1 MTLRYKISAVLFFF
15 ALSLTAQE
23 NIFPYRE
30 GNLWGFCDENAKVL
44 VAPKYDAIR
53 KASSNEKFFFEVT
66 SGNNSGVYIGSK
78 NVIPVEF
85 QKLQY
90 VSTNLV
96 IAVKK
101 GVDKKEISYLYNTKG
116 ELLISQPLSYLKGIK
131 GNDKRYDT
139 TFIIGFYIKDLE
151 GRESLVNLDYYNDN
165 KLSYVL
171 KDVFSIE
178 LDNKKS
184 KEELAIAYV
193 KQTAT
198 SAVETKYFKV
208 EESQI
213 ILLDNKKDS
222 QYIQENTGPKKKK
235 EGYNNYEDNIAVPNM
250 DSEMVVDE
258 PRAYSGTGSGSGD
271 RPGRE
276 NTTRKTPKGTSYYKY
291 VLKENQIEVEV
302 SNNVKKNVKLIKF
315 PIKADKIEIFKSKGL
330 VVDEKSFS
338 DSTQSYFN
346 YIIYQKKNKYGLVY
360 QFPFQKS
367 VEYDFLE
374 PMKSEKKFNY
384 SLKNYFKVGIIDKKT
399 KTMKYGVID
408 TKHNVVLPF
417 EYEEIKVGYTITPM
431 VKEQVFLVKKNNFY
445 GLISEKLLGTNADAK
460 EIKLPIE
467 FDSIE
472 FNSENQSFLKVKKGN
487 QHSAYISYYSNS
499 DYVLTLLPTYYPYP
513 VREIKYT
520 VSSGKKGISLLEA
533 IEYIALEDE
542 NKNFKGYAN
551 PNGTLY
557 FKD

>member
-1 MTLRYKISAVLFFF
+1 MTLRFKISALLFFF

-30 GNLWGFCDENAKVL
+30 GNLWGLCDENAKVL
-44 VAPKYDAIR
+44 VAPKYDAIKKDR
-53 KASSNEKFFFEVT
+53 SKGTTFFEA
-66 SGNNSGVYIGSK
+66 SLGNSSGVYIGSK

-90 VSTNLV
+90 VSTNLI

-116 ELLISQPLSYLKGIK
+116 ELLINQPLSYLKGIK
-131 GNDKRYDT
+131 ANDKRYDT

-193 KQTAT
+193 KQNAT
-198 SAVETKYFKV
+198 STVETKYFKV
-208 EESQI
+208 EESRI

-222 QYIQENTGPKKKK
+222 QYIQENIGPKKKK
-235 EGYNNYEDNIAVPNM
+235 EGYNNYDDNIAVPNI
-250 DSEMVVDE
+250 DSEMVVE
-258 PRAYSGTGSGSGD
+258 ESRAFSGTGSGSGD
-271 RPGRE
+271 GPGSGK
-276 NTTRKTPKGTSYYKY
+276 TIRKKPKGTSYYKY
-291 VLKENQIEVEV
+291 VLKDNQIEIEV
-302 SNNVKKNVKLIKF
+302 SNNVKKNVKLVKF
-315 PIKADKIEIFKSKGL
+315 PVKTDKIEVFKTKG
-330 VVDEKSFS
+330 VITDEKTIA
-338 DSTQSYFN
+338 DTLKTYFN
-346 YIIYQKKNKYGLVY
+346 YIIYQKKNKFGLVY

-374 PMKSEKKFNY
+374 PMKSEKKYDSGF
-384 SLKNYFKVGIIDKKT
+384 KNYYKVGVLDKKT
-399 KTMKYGVID
+399 KIMKYGVID
-408 TKHNVVLPF
+408 ANHAFILPA
-417 EYEEIKVGYTITPM
+417 EYDDIKMGYTITSSF
-431 VKEQVFLVKKNNFY
+431 KEQVFLVKKNNLF
-445 GLISEKLLGTNADAK
+445 GLVSEKK
-460 EIKLPIE
+460 EVKLPIE
-467 FDSIE
+467 FDSIT
-472 FNSENQSFLKVKKGN
+472 FNSESPSFLKVKKGN

-499 DYVLTLLPTYYPYP
+499 DYVLTLLPNYFNYP

-520 VSSGKKGISLLEA
+520 ISSGKKGISLLEA

>member
-90 VSTNLV
+90 VSTNLI

-101 GVDKKEISYLYNTKG
+101 GVDKKEINYLYNTKG

-208 EESQI
+208 EESRI

-271 RPGRE
+271 GPGRGKSI
-276 NTTRKTPKGTSYYKY
+276 RKTPKGTSYYKY
-291 VLKENQIEVEV
+291 VLKENLIEVEV
-302 SNNVKKNVKLIKF
+302 SNNVTKNKKTVKF
-315 PIKADKIEIFKSKGL
+315 PVKADKIEVFKTIGVITEDKP
-330 VVDEKSFS
+330 DS
-338 DSTQSYFN
+338 DSIQTYFN
-346 YIIYQKKNKYGLVY
+346 YIVYQKKNKFGLVY

-374 PMKSEKKFNY
+374 PMKSEKKY
-384 SLKNYFKVGIIDKKT
+384 DSGSKNYFKVGVSDKKT
-399 KTMKYGVID
+399 KIMKYGVID
-408 TKHNVVLPF
+408 VNHAFILPA
-417 EYEEIKVGYTITPM
+417 EYDEIKMGYTITSSF
-431 VKEQVFLVKKNNFY
+431 KEQVFLVKKNNLF
-445 GLISEKLLGTNADAK
+445 GLVSEKK

-467 FDSIE
+467 FDSIT
-472 FNSENQSFLKVKKGN
+472 FNSESPSFLRVKKGN

-499 DYVLTLLPTYYPYP
+499 DYVLTLLPMYYPYP

-520 VSSGKKGISLLEA
+520 ISSGKKGISLLEA

>member
-1 MTLRYKISAVLFFF
+1 MTLRFKISVLLFFF

-30 GNLWGFCDENAKVL
+30 GNLWGLCDENAKVL
-44 VAPKYDAIR
+44 VAPKYDAIKKDR
-53 KASSNEKFFFEVT
+53 TKGTTFFEA
-66 SGNNSGVYIGSK
+66 SLENSSGVYIGSK

-90 VSTNLV
+90 VSTNLI

-101 GVDKKEISYLYNTKG
+101 GVDKKEINYLYNTKG
-116 ELLISQPLSYLKGIK
+116 ELLINQPLSYLKGIK

-208 EESQI
+208 EGSQI

-235 EGYNNYEDNIAVPNM
+235 EGYNNYEDNIAVPNI
-250 DSEMVVDE
+250 DSEMVVEE
-258 PRAYSGTGSGSGD
+258 PRGYSGTGSGSGD
-271 RPGRE
+271 GPGRGKS
-276 NTTRKTPKGTSYYKY
+276 NRKTPKGTSYYKY
-291 VLKENQIEVEV
+291 ALKDNQIEVEV
-302 SNNVKKNVKLIKF
+302 SNNVTKNKKTVKL
-315 PIKADKIEIFKSKGL
+315 PVKADKIEVFKTIGVITEDKP
-330 VVDEKSFS
+330 DS
-338 DSTQSYFN
+338 DSIQTYFN
-346 YIIYQKKNKYGLVY
+346 YIIYQKKNKFGLVY

-374 PMKSEKKFNY
+374 PMKSEKKY
-384 SLKNYFKVGIIDKKT
+384 DSGSKNYFKVGMLDKKT
-399 KTMKYGVID
+399 KIMKYGVID
-408 TKHNVVLPF
+408 VNHTFILPA
-417 EYEEIKVGYTITPM
+417 EYDEIKMGYTITSSF
-431 VKEQVFLVKKNNFY
+431 KEQVFLVKKNNLF
-445 GLISEKLLGTNADAK
+445 GLVSEKK

-472 FNSENQSFLKVKKGN
+472 FNPENQGFLRVKKGN

-499 DYVLTLLPTYYPYP
+499 DYILTLLPMYYPYP
-513 VREIKYT
+513 VREIKYSI
-520 VSSGKKGISLLEA
+520 SSGKKGISLLEA

>member
-1 MTLRYKISAVLFFF
+1 MTLRFKISTLFFFF
-15 ALSLTAQE
+15 ALNIMAQE

-30 GNLWGFCDENAKVL
+30 GNLWGFCDENAKVI
-44 VAPKYDAIR
+44 VAPKYDAI
-53 KASSNEKFFFEVT
+53 KKENNKGITFFEVS

-90 VSTNLV
+90 VSTNLI

-101 GVDKKEISYLYNTKG
+101 GVDKKEINYLYNTKG
-116 ELLISQPLSYLKGIK
+116 ELLINQPLSYLKGIK

-165 KLSYVL
+165 RLSYVL

-193 KQTAT
+193 KQAAT
-198 SAVETKYFKV
+198 SAVETKYFKI

-235 EGYNNYEDNIAVPNM
+235 EGYNNYDDNIAVPNM
-250 DSEMVVDE
+250 DSEMVIEE
-258 PRAYSGTGSGSGD
+258 PKGYLGSGSGSGD
-271 RPGRE
+271 GPESGKSI
-276 NTTRKTPKGTSYYKY
+276 RKTPKGTSYYKY
-291 VLKENQIEVEV
+291 ALKENQIEVEV
-302 SNNVKKNVKLIKF
+302 SNNITKNKKTVKF
-315 PIKADKIEIFKSKGL
+315 PIKADKIEVFKTIGVITEGKA
-330 VVDEKSFS
+330 DS
-338 DSTQSYFN
+338 DSIQTYFN
-346 YIIYQKKNKYGLVY
+346 YIIYQKKNKFGLVY

-367 VEYDFLE
+367 MEYDFLE
-374 PMKSEKKFNY
+374 PMKSEKKYDSGF
-384 SLKNYFKVGIIDKKT
+384 KNYYKVGVLDKKT
-399 KTMKYGVID
+399 KIMKFGVID
-408 TKHNVVLPF
+408 ANHAFILPA
-417 EYEEIKVGYTITPM
+417 EYDDIKMGYTITQSF
-431 VKEQVFLVKKNNFY
+431 KEQVFLVKKNNLF
-445 GLISEKLLGTNADAK
+445 GLVSEKK

-467 FDSIE
+467 FDSIT
-472 FNSENQSFLKVKKGN
+472 FNSESPSFLKLKKGN

-499 DYVLTLLPTYYPYP
+499 DYVLKLLPVYYPYP

-520 VSSGKKGISLLEA
+520 ISSGKKGISLLEA

-542 NKNFKGYAN
+542 NGNFKGYAN

>member
-1 MTLRYKISAVLFFF
+1 MTLRFKISVLLFFF
-15 ALSLTAQE
+15 GLTLMAQE

-30 GNLWGFCDENAKVL
+30 GNLWGLCDDNAKVL
-44 VAPKYDAIR
+44 VAPKYDAIKKDR
-53 KASSNEKFFFEVT
+53 SKGTTFFEA
-66 SGNNSGVYIGSK
+66 SLGNSSGVYIGSK

-90 VSTNLV
+90 VSTNLI

-101 GVDKKEISYLYNTKG
+101 VVDKKEINYLYNTKG
-116 ELLISQPLSYLKGIK
+116 ELLINQPLSYLKGIK

-151 GRESLVNLDYYNDN
+151 GKESLVNLDYYNDN

-208 EESQI
+208 EESRI

-235 EGYNNYEDNIAVPNM
+235 EGYNNYEDNIAVPNI
-250 DSEMVVDE
+250 DSEMVVEE
-258 PRAYSGTGSGSGD
+258 PRGYSGTGEGNNKISSLK
-271 RPGRE
+271 RIPQS
-276 NTTRKTPKGTSYYKY
+276 PISYYKY
-291 VLKENQIEVEV
+291 ALKDNQIEIEV
-302 SNNVKKNVKLIKF
+302 SNNVKKNVKLVKF
-315 PIKADKIEIFKSKGL
+315 PVKTDKIEVFKTKG
-330 VVDEKSFS
+330 VITDEKTIA
-338 DSTQSYFN
+338 DTLKTYFN
-346 YIIYQKKNKYGLVY
+346 YIIYQKKNKFGLAY

-374 PMKSEKKFNY
+374 PMKSEKKY
-384 SLKNYFKVGIIDKKT
+384 DSGSKNYFKVGVLDKKT

-408 TKHNVVLPF
+408 VNHTFILPA
-417 EYEEIKVGYTITPM
+417 EYDEIKMGYTITPSF
-431 VKEQVFLVKKNNFY
+431 KEQVFLVKKNNLF
-445 GLISEKLLGTNADAK
+445 GLVSEKK

-467 FDSIE
+467 FESIT
-472 FNSENQSFLKVKKGN
+472 FNSESPSFLRVKKGN

-499 DYVLTLLPTYYPYP
+499 DYVLTLLPMYYPYP

-520 VSSGKKGISLLEA
+520 ISSGKKGISLLEA

>member
-1 MTLRYKISAVLFFF
+1 MTLRFKISVLLFFF
-15 ALSLTAQE
+15 GLTLMAQE

-30 GNLWGFCDENAKVL
+30 GNLWGLCDDNAKVL
-44 VAPKYDAIR
+44 VTPKYDAIKKDR
-53 KASSNEKFFFEVT
+53 SKGTTFFEA
-66 SGNNSGVYIGSK
+66 SLGNSSGVYIGSK

-90 VSTNLV
+90 VSTNLI

-101 GVDKKEISYLYNTKG
+101 VVDKKEINYLYNTKG
-116 ELLISQPLSYLKGIK
+116 ELLINQPLSYLKGIK

-151 GRESLVNLDYYNDN
+151 GKESLVNLDYYNDN

-208 EESQI
+208 EESRI

-235 EGYNNYEDNIAVPNM
+235 EGYNNYEDNIAVPNI
-250 DSEMVVDE
+250 DSEMVVEE
-258 PRAYSGTGSGSGD
+258 PRGYSGTGEGNNKISSLK
-271 RPGRE
+271 RIPQS
-276 NTTRKTPKGTSYYKY
+276 PISYYKY
-291 VLKENQIEVEV
+291 ALKDNQIEIEV
-302 SNNVKKNVKLIKF
+302 SNNVKKNVKLVKF
-315 PIKADKIEIFKSKGL
+315 PVKTDKIEVFKTKG
-330 VVDEKSFS
+330 VITDEKTIA
-338 DSTQSYFN
+338 DTLKTYFN
-346 YIIYQKKNKYGLVY
+346 YIIYQKKNKFGLAY

-374 PMKSEKKFNY
+374 PMKSEKKY
-384 SLKNYFKVGIIDKKT
+384 DSGSKNYFKVGVLDKKT

-408 TKHNVVLPF
+408 VNHTFILPA
-417 EYEEIKVGYTITPM
+417 EYDEIKMGYTITPSF
-431 VKEQVFLVKKNNFY
+431 KEQVFLVKKNNLF
-445 GLISEKLLGTNADAK
+445 GLVSEKK

-467 FDSIE
+467 FESIT
-472 FNSENQSFLKVKKGN
+472 FNSESPSFLRVKKGN

-499 DYVLTLLPTYYPYP
+499 DYVLTLLPMYYPYP

-520 VSSGKKGISLLEA
+520 ISSGKKGISLLEA

>member
-1 MTLRYKISAVLFFF
+1 MTLRFKISALLFFF

-30 GNLWGFCDENAKVL
+30 GNLWGFCYENAKVL

-90 VSTNLV
+90 VSTNLI

-116 ELLISQPLSYLKGIK
+116 ELLINQPLSYLKGIK
-131 GNDKRYDT
+131 GNEKRYDT

-198 SAVETKYFKV
+198 SAVETKYFRV
-208 EESQI
+208 EESRI

-222 QYIQENTGPKKKK
+222 QYIQKNTGPKKKK
-235 EGYNNYEDNIAVPNM
+235 EGYNNYDDNIAVPNI
-250 DSEMVVDE
+250 DSEMVVEE
-258 PRAYSGTGSGSGD
+258 PRGYSGTGEGNNKISSLK
-271 RPGRE
+271 RIPQS
-276 NTTRKTPKGTSYYKY
+276 PISYYKY
-291 VLKENQIEVEV
+291 ALKDNQIEIEV
-302 SNNVKKNVKLIKF
+302 SNNVKKNVKLVKF
-315 PIKADKIEIFKSKGL
+315 PVKTDKIEVFNTKG
-330 VVDEKSFS
+330 VITVEKTIA
-338 DSTQSYFN
+338 DTLKTYFN
-346 YIIYQKKNKYGLVY
+346 YIIYQKKNKFGLVY

-374 PMKSEKKFNY
+374 PMKSEKKY
-384 SLKNYFKVGIIDKKT
+384 DSGAKNFFKVGVLDKKT
-399 KTMKYGVID
+399 RTMKYGVID
-408 TKHNVVLPF
+408 VNHTFILPA
-417 EYEEIKVGYTITPM
+417 EYDEIKMGYTITPSF
-431 VKEQVFLVKKNNFY
+431 KEQVFLVKKNNLF
-445 GLISEKLLGTNADAK
+445 GLVSEKK

-467 FDSIE
+467 FESIT
-472 FNSENQSFLKVKKGN
+472 FNSESPSFLKVKKGN

-499 DYVLTLLPTYYPYP
+499 DYVLTLLPMYYPYP

-520 VSSGKKGISLLEA
+520 ISSGKKGISLLEA

>member
-1 MTLRYKISAVLFFF
+1 MTLRYKISALLFFF
-15 ALSLTAQE
+15 ALTLMAQE

-30 GNLWGFCDENAKVL
+30 GNLWGLCDENATVL
-44 VAPKYDAIR
+44 VAPKYDAI
-53 KASSNEKFFFEVT
+53 KKDKSKGITFFEVS

-78 NVIPVEF
+78 NVIPVDF
-85 QKLQY
+85 QKLY
-90 VSTNLV
+90 YLPNNLL

-101 GVDKKEISYLYNTKG
+101 DTNKKETQYLYYTNG
-116 ELLISQPLSYLKGIK
+116 ELLINNPLSFLKAIK
-131 GNDKRYDT
+131 GNDHYENS
-139 TFIIGFYIKDLE
+139 FIIGFYLRDLE
-151 GRESLVNLDYYNDN
+151 GKESLVNLDYYNKN
-165 KLSYVL
+165 KLSYII
-171 KDVFSIE
+171 KDFFSIE

-198 SAVETKYFKV
+198 SAVETKYFRV
-208 EESQI
+208 EGSQI
-213 ILLDNKKDS
+213 ILLDEKKDS
-222 QYIQENTGPKKKK
+222 QYILDNSGKKKNR
-235 EGYNNYEDNIAVPNM
+235 YDDYDTSIAVPNI
-250 DSEMVVDE
+250 DSEMVVEE
-258 PRAYSGTGSGSGD
+258 PRAFSGTGSGSGD
-271 RPGRE
+271 GPGRG

-291 VLKENQIEVEV
+291 ALIENQIEVEV
-302 SNNVKKNVKLIKF
+302 SNNVTKSKKTVKF

-330 VVDEKSFS
+330 IVDEKSFS

-374 PMKSEKKFNY
+374 PMNSEKKFNY

-417 EYEEIKVGYTITPM
+417 EYEEIKVGYTIIPM
-431 VKEQVFLVKKNNFY
+431 VKEQVFLVKKNNLY
-445 GLISEKLLGTNADAK
+445 GLISEKLLGTTADAK

-472 FNSENQSFLKVKKGN
+472 FNSENQSFLRVKKGN

-499 DYVLTLLPTYYPYP
+499 DYVVTLLPSYYPYP
-513 VREIKYT
+513 VKEIRYT
-520 VSSGKKGISLLEA
+520 MSSGKKEISLLEA
-533 IEYIALEDE
+533 IEYITLEDE
-542 NKNFKGYAN
+542 KGNFKGYAN
-551 PNGTLY
+551 PNGILY

>member
-1 MTLRYKISAVLFFF
+1 MTLRFKISALLFFF
-15 ALSLTAQE
+15 ALTLMAQE

-30 GNLWGFCDENAKVL
+30 GNLWGFCDGNAKVL
-44 VAPKYDAIR
+44 VTPKYDAIR

-66 SGNNSGVYIGSK
+66 SGNNSGVYMGSK

-90 VSTNLV
+90 VSTNLI

-101 GVDKKEISYLYNTKG
+101 GVDKKEINYLYNTKG
-116 ELLISQPLSYLKGIK
+116 ELLINQPLSYLKGIK

-198 SAVETKYFKV
+198 SAVETKYFRV
-208 EESQI
+208 EESRI

-250 DSEMVVDE
+250 DSEMVVEE
-258 PRAYSGTGSGSGD
+258 PRGYSGTGSGSGD
-271 RPGRE
+271 GPGRG

-315 PIKADKIEIFKSKGL
+315 PIKADKIEVFKTKG
-330 VVDEKSFS
+330 VITDEITIADTLK
-338 DSTQSYFN
+338 TYFN

-374 PMKSEKKFNY
+374 PMKSEKKY
-384 SLKNYFKVGIIDKKT
+384 DSGAKNYFKVGVFDKKT
-399 KTMKYGVID
+399 KIMKYGVID
-408 TKHNVVLPF
+408 VNHAFILPA
-417 EYEEIKVGYTITPM
+417 EYDEIKMGYTITSSF
-431 VKEQVFLVKKNNFY
+431 KEQVFLVKKNNLF
-445 GLISEKLLGTNADAK
+445 GLVSEKK

-467 FDSIE
+467 FDSIT
-472 FNSENQSFLKVKKGN
+472 FNSESPSFLRVKKGN

-499 DYVLTLLPTYYPYP
+499 DYVLTLLPNYYPYP

-520 VSSGKKGISLLEA
+520 ISSGKKGISLLEA

>member
-1 MTLRYKISAVLFFF
+1 MGFVWWKCKGFSCTKIRCNKKDRSKG
-15 ALSLTAQE
+15 TT
-23 NIFPYRE
+23 
-30 GNLWGFCDENAKVL
+30 
-44 VAPKYDAIR
+44 
-53 KASSNEKFFFEVT
+53 FFEA
-66 SGNNSGVYIGSK
+66 SLGNSSGVYIGSK

-90 VSTNLV
+90 VSTNLI

-101 GVDKKEISYLYNTKG
+101 GVDKKEINYLYNTKG
-116 ELLISQPLSYLKGIK
+116 ELLINQPLSYLKGIK

-165 KLSYVL
+165 RLSYVL

-198 SAVETKYFKV
+198 SAVETKYFRV
-208 EESQI
+208 EGSQI
-213 ILLDNKKDS
+213 ILLDAKKDS
-222 QYIQENTGPKKKK
+222 QYIQENTGLKKKK
-235 EGYNNYEDNIAVPNM
+235 DSYNEYDNNVAVPNM
-250 DSEMVVDE
+250 DSDMVAEVEE
-258 PRAYSGTGSGSGD
+258 PRGYSGSGTGSGDG
-271 RPGRE
+271 PGRGK
-276 NTTRKTPKGTSYYKY
+276 TTRKMPKGTSYYKY
-291 VLKENQIEVEV
+291 LLKENQIEVEV
-302 SNNVKKNVKLIKF
+302 SNNVTKNKKTVKF
-315 PIKADKIEIFKSKGL
+315 PVKADKIEVFKTKGVL
-330 VVDEKSFS
+330 TDDKSNA
-338 DSTQSYFN
+338 DTINTYFN
-346 YIIYQKKNKYGLVY
+346 YVIYQKKNKFGLVY

-374 PMKSEKKFNY
+374 PMKSERKY
-384 SLKNYFKVGIIDKKT
+384 DSRGKNYFKVGVLDKKT
-399 KTMKYGVID
+399 KTMKYGIID
-408 TKHNVVLPF
+408 VNHTFILPA
-417 EYEEIKVGYTITPM
+417 EYDDIKMGYTITPSF
-431 VKEQVFLVKKNNFY
+431 KEQVFLVKKNDLF
-445 GLISEKLLGTNADAK
+445 GLVSENK
-460 EIKLPIE
+460 EFELPIE

-472 FNSENQSFLKVKKGN
+472 FNPENQSFLRVKKGN

-499 DYVLTLLPTYYPYP
+499 DYVLTLLPMYYPYP
-513 VREIKYT
+513 IKEIKYT
-520 VSSGKKGISLLEA
+520 ISSGKKGISLLEA

>member
-1 MTLRYKISAVLFFF
+1 MTLRYKISALLFFF

-66 SGNNSGVYIGSK
+66 SGNNSGVYISSK

-90 VSTNLV
+90 VSTNLI

-101 GVDKKEISYLYNTKG
+101 GVDKKEINYLYNTKG

-198 SAVETKYFKV
+198 SAVETKYFRV
-208 EESQI
+208 EESRI

-250 DSEMVVDE
+250 DSEMVVEE
-258 PRAYSGTGSGSGD
+258 PRGYSGTGSGSGD
-271 RPGRE
+271 GNNKISSLKRIPQS
-276 NTTRKTPKGTSYYKY
+276 PIAYYKY
-291 VLKENQIEVEV
+291 SLKDNSIEVEI
-302 SNNVKKNVKLIKF
+302 SDNVIKNKKTIKF
-315 PIKADKIEIFKSKGL
+315 PIKADKIEVFKTKG
-330 VVDEKSFS
+330 VITDEKTIA
-338 DSTQSYFN
+338 DTLKTYFN
-346 YIIYQKKNKYGLVY
+346 YIIYQKKNKFGLAY

-374 PMKSEKKFNY
+374 PMKSEKKYDSGF
-384 SLKNYFKVGIIDKKT
+384 KNYFKVGMLDKKT
-399 KTMKYGVID
+399 KIMKYGVID
-408 TKHNVVLPF
+408 VNHAFILPA
-417 EYEEIKVGYTITPM
+417 EYDEIKMGYTITSSF
-431 VKEQVFLVKKNNFY
+431 KEQVFLVKKNNLF
-445 GLISEKLLGTNADAK
+445 GLVSEKK

-467 FDSIE
+467 FDSIT
-472 FNSENQSFLKVKKGN
+472 FNSESPSFLRVKKGN

-499 DYVLTLLPTYYPYP
+499 DYVLTLLPNYYPYP

-520 VSSGKKGISLLEA
+520 ISSGKKGISLLEA

>member
-1 MTLRYKISAVLFFF
+1 M
-15 ALSLTAQE
+15 AQE

-30 GNLWGFCDENAKVL
+30 GNLWGFCDENAKVI
-44 VAPKYDAIR
+44 VAPKYDAI
-53 KASSNEKFFFEVT
+53 KKENNKGITFFEVT

-90 VSTNLV
+90 VSTNLI

-101 GVDKKEISYLYNTKG
+101 GADKKEISYLYNTKG
-116 ELLISQPLSYLKGIK
+116 ELLINQPLSYLKGIK
-131 GNDKRYDT
+131 ANDKRYDT

-151 GRESLVNLDYYNDN
+151 GKESLVNLDYYNDN
-165 KLSYVL
+165 KLTYVL

-193 KQTAT
+193 KQAAT
-198 SAVETKYFKV
+198 SAVETKYFKI
-208 EESQI
+208 EESRI

-222 QYIQENTGPKKKK
+222 QYIQENTGPKKKN
-235 EGYNNYEDNIAVPNM
+235 NNYNEYDNNIAVPNM
-250 DSEMVVDE
+250 DSEMVIEE
-258 PRAYSGTGSGSGD
+258 PKGYLGSGSGSGD
-271 RPGRE
+271 GPGSGKSI
-276 NTTRKTPKGTSYYKY
+276 RKTPKGTSYYKY
-291 VLKENQIEVEV
+291 VLKDNQIEVEV
-302 SNNVKKNVKLIKF
+302 SNNVTKNKKTVKF
-315 PIKADKIEIFKSKGL
+315 PVKADKIEVFKTIGVITEDKP
-330 VVDEKSFS
+330 DS
-338 DSTQSYFN
+338 DSIQTYFN
-346 YIIYQKKNKYGLVY
+346 YIIYQKKNKFGLVY

-367 VEYDFLE
+367 VEYDFLQ
-374 PMKSEKKFNY
+374 PMKSEKKYDSGF
-384 SLKNYFKVGIIDKKT
+384 KNYYKVGVLDKKT
-399 KTMKYGVID
+399 KIMKYGVID
-408 TKHNVVLPF
+408 ANHAFILPA
-417 EYEEIKVGYTITPM
+417 EYDDIKMGYTITPTF
-431 VKEQVFLVKKNNFY
+431 KEQVFLVKKNNLF
-445 GLISEKLLGTNADAK
+445 GLVSEKK

-467 FDSIE
+467 FDSIT
-472 FNSENQSFLKVKKGN
+472 FNSESPSFLKVKKGN

-499 DYVLTLLPTYYPYP
+499 DYVLTLLPVYYPYP

-520 VSSGKKGISLLEA
+520 ISSGKKGISLLEA

-542 NKNFKGYAN
+542 NGNFKGYAN

>member
-1 MTLRYKISAVLFFF
+1 MTLRYKISALLFFF

-90 VSTNLV
+90 VSTNLI

-101 GVDKKEISYLYNTKG
+101 GVDKKEINYLYNTKG

-208 EESQI
+208 EESRI

-235 EGYNNYEDNIAVPNM
+235 EGYNNYEDNIVVPNM

-271 RPGRE
+271 GPGRGKSI
-276 NTTRKTPKGTSYYKY
+276 RKTPKATSYYKY
-291 VLKENQIEVEV
+291 VLKENQTEVEV

-315 PIKADKIEIFKSKGL
+315 PIKADIIEVFKTKG
-330 VVDEKSFS
+330 VITDEITIADTLK
-338 DSTQSYFN
+338 TYFN

-374 PMKSEKKFNY
+374 PMKSEKKY
-384 SLKNYFKVGIIDKKT
+384 DSGAKNYFKVGVFDKKT
-399 KTMKYGVID
+399 KIMKYGVID
-408 TKHNVVLPF
+408 VNHAFILPA
-417 EYEEIKVGYTITPM
+417 EYDEIKMGYTITSSF
-431 VKEQVFLVKKNNFY
+431 KEQVFLVKKNNLF
-445 GLISEKLLGTNADAK
+445 GLVSEKK

-467 FDSIE
+467 FDSIT
-472 FNSENQSFLKVKKGN
+472 FNSESPSFLRVKKGN

>member
-15 ALSLTAQE
+15 ALTLMAQE

-66 SGNNSGVYIGSK
+66 SGNNSGVYLGSK
-78 NVIPVEF
+78 NIIPVEF

-90 VSTNLV
+90 VSTNLIIV
-96 IAVKK
+96 VKK
-101 GVDKKEISYLYNTKG
+101 GVDKKEINYLYNTKG
-116 ELLISQPLSYLKGIK
+116 ELLINQPLSYLKGIK

-208 EESQI
+208 EESRI
-213 ILLDNKKDS
+213 ILLDEKKDS

-235 EGYNNYEDNIAVPNM
+235 EGYNNYDDNIAVPNM

-258 PRAYSGTGSGSGD
+258 PRGYSGTGSGSGD
-271 RPGRE
+271 GPGRGKSI
-276 NTTRKTPKGTSYYKY
+276 RKTPKGTSYYKY
-291 VLKENQIEVEV
+291 VLKDNQIEVEV
-302 SNNVKKNVKLIKF
+302 SNNVTKNKKTLKF
-315 PIKADKIEIFKSKGL
+315 PVKADKIEVFKTIGVITEDKP
-330 VVDEKSFS
+330 DN
-338 DSTQSYFN
+338 DSIQIYFN
-346 YIIYQKKNKYGLVY
+346 YIIYQKKNKFGLVY

-374 PMKSEKKFNY
+374 PMKSEKKY
-384 SLKNYFKVGIIDKKT
+384 DSGSKNYFKVGVLDKKT
-399 KTMKYGVID
+399 KIMKYGVID
-408 TKHNVVLPF
+408 VNHTFILPA
-417 EYEEIKVGYTITPM
+417 EYDEIKMGYTITPSF
-431 VKEQVFLVKKNNFY
+431 KKQVFLVKKNNLF
-445 GLISEKLLGTNADAK
+445 GLVSEKK
-460 EIKLPIE
+460 EIKLSIE
-467 FDSIE
+467 FDSII
-472 FNSENQSFLKVKKGN
+472 FNSESPSFLRVKKGN

-499 DYVLTLLPTYYPYP
+499 DYVLTLLPMYYPYP
-513 VREIKYT
+513 VREIKY
-520 VSSGKKGISLLEA
+520 SISKGISLLEA